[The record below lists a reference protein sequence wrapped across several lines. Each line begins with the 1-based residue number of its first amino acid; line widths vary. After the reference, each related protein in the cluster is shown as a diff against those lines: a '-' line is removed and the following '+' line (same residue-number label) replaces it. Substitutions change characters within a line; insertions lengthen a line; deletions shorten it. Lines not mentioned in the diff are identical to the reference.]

1 MTSRASSA
9 VRRFLGAGFALAAFA
24 ASVVAQGPTGTS
36 NLSPDRITFYTE
48 PNFRGEAL
56 VVEAGAAVPNLAQM
70 LRADQRPWAFAI
82 SSVQVDGAARGT
94 VFTAAGFSGDR
105 LEITRSISDLYGAAR
120 MRDPGATWDRAIV
133 SLSVTGPQPVVIHQ
147 PTAPMPGP
155 VRPVERPPTTVVV
168 VQPPPPPPVI
178 IQEVRP
184 RIDRRT
190 AEAYVQR
197 AFREVLDRPADPEG
211 LRTYTDRLIRE
222 GWSEQQMI
230 QQLQR
235 SSEARGIN
243 ADQAITRIFRDVLGR
258 DPDASGLAHY
268 RAKWRDGWT
277 QGQIRDDLRRSG
289 EGRDSYIRNT
299 ITKAYRE
306 VLGREPDPA
315 GYATYEKAM
324 RERGYTE
331 QQVRAALMSGDEYRK
346 KRGKK

>member
-1 MTSRASSA
+1 MTSRAFPV
-9 VRRFLGAGFALAAFA
+9 VRRFLGVCFAFA
-24 ASVVAQGPTGTS
+24 AFSASALAQGQS
-36 NLSPDRITFYTE
+36 AQNLSPDRVTFYTE
-48 PNFRGEAL
+48 PNFRGESL
-56 VVEAGAAVPNLAQM
+56 VVEAGASVTNLEQ
-70 LRADQRPWAFAI
+70 LQRADQRPWAFAI
-82 SSVQVDGAARGT
+82 SSIQIDGAARAT
-94 VFTAAGFSGDR
+94 AFTAPGFNGDR
-105 LEITRSISDLYGAAR
+105 LEITRSIADLYGAAR
-120 MRDPGATWDRAIV
+120 TREPGATWDRAIV
-133 SLSVTGPQPVVIHQ
+133 SLSVTGPQPTVINQ
-147 PTAPMPGP
+147 PYPPAPGP
-155 VRPVERPPTTVVV
+155 RRPDNRPPTTVIV

-211 LRTYTDRLIRE
+211 LHTYTDRILRE

-235 SSEARGIN
+235 SSEARSIN
-243 ADQAITRIFRDVLGR
+243 ADQAIAKIYRDVLGR
-258 DPDASGLAHY
+258 DPDPRGLATY
-268 RAKWRDGWT
+268 RAKWKDGWT
-277 QGQIRDDLRRSG
+277 QGQIRDDLRRSP
-289 EGRDSYIRNT
+289 EGHDTYVRIT

-346 KRGKK
+346 KKGKR

>member
-1 MTSRASSA
+1 
-9 VRRFLGAGFALAAFA
+9 
-24 ASVVAQGPTGTS
+24 
-36 NLSPDRITFYTE
+36 
-48 PNFRGEAL
+48 
-56 VVEAGAAVPNLAQM
+56 
-70 LRADQRPWAFAI
+70 
-82 SSVQVDGAARGT
+82 
-94 VFTAAGFSGDR
+94 
-105 LEITRSISDLYGAAR
+105 
-120 MRDPGATWDRAIV
+120 
-133 SLSVTGPQPVVIHQ
+133 
-147 PTAPMPGP
+147 MPGP
-155 VRPVERPPTTVVV
+155 VRPVERPPTTVIV

-235 SSEARGIN
+235 SNEARGIN
-243 ADQAITRIFRDVLGR
+243 ADQAITKIYRDVLGR

-299 ITKAYRE
+299 ITKAYRD